1 MSILDTENHM
11 VIETSGEREAEL
23 RGELIA
29 QRQSEIEKDL
39 RQDFDDA
46 LLDFMEDHKDEAY
59 QMLHNYLSADTLLND
74 EHLGDM
80 RAFFDVYIEQI
91 AAEQARGEFE

>member
-1 MSILDTENHM
+1 MSMPDIENHM
-11 VIETSGEREAEL
+11 VVETTEDRKAEL
-23 RGELIA
+23 RGEFIA

-39 RQDFDDA
+39 RQDFDDV

-59 QMLHNYLSADTLLND
+59 QMLRNYLSADTLLND
-74 EHLGDM
+74 EHLEDM